1 MVVLIELMQ
10 KRRTSGAKVF
20 DRIKA
25 YVFKQKI
32 SEMIEASRNLIESK
46 ASVMIKQINALKE
59 ENEKIINK
67 CIFYY

>member
-1 MVVLIELMQ
+1 MKMSSNLSENN
-10 KRRTSGAKVF
+10 
-20 DRIKA
+20 
-25 YVFKQKI
+25 VFKQKI

>member
-1 MVVLIELMQ
+1 MKMSTNLSENN
-10 KRRTSGAKVF
+10 
-20 DRIKA
+20 
-25 YVFKQKI
+25 VFKQEI

>member
-1 MVVLIELMQ
+1 MKMSTNLSENN
-10 KRRTSGAKVF
+10 
-20 DRIKA
+20 
-25 YVFKQKI
+25 VFKQKS

>member
-1 MVVLIELMQ
+1 MKMSTNLSENNVI
-10 KRRTSGAKVF
+10 
-20 DRIKA
+20 
-25 YVFKQKI
+25 KQKI

>member
-1 MVVLIELMQ
+1 MKMSTNLSENN
-10 KRRTSGAKVF
+10 
-20 DRIKA
+20 
-25 YVFKQKI
+25 VFKQKI

-67 CIFYY
+67 CIFIINVYSYYILRK

>member
-1 MVVLIELMQ
+1 MKMSTNLSENN
-10 KRRTSGAKVF
+10 
-20 DRIKA
+20 
-25 YVFKQKI
+25 VFKQKI

-46 ASVMIKQINALKE
+46 VSVMIKQINALKE

>member
-1 MVVLIELMQ
+1 MKMSTNLSENN
-10 KRRTSGAKVF
+10 
-20 DRIKA
+20 
-25 YVFKQKI
+25 VFKQKI

-46 ASVMIKQINALKE
+46 ASAMIKQINALKE

>member
-1 MVVLIELMQ
+1 MKMNTNLSENN
-10 KRRTSGAKVF
+10 
-20 DRIKA
+20 
-25 YVFKQKI
+25 VFKQKI

>member
-1 MVVLIELMQ
+1 MKMSTNLSENN
-10 KRRTSGAKVF
+10 
-20 DRIKA
+20 
-25 YVFKQKI
+25 VFKQKI

-67 CIFYY
+67 CIFNY

>member
-1 MVVLIELMQ
+1 MKMSTNLSENN
-10 KRRTSGAKVF
+10 
-20 DRIKA
+20 
-25 YVFKQKI
+25 VFKQKS

-46 ASVMIKQINALKE
+46 VSVMIKQINALKE